1 MGVPIVENRMANTH
15 TGIMFGLRLRP
26 CDQKGSYLSNIWLL
40 YSPTH
45 MILTYNPKPQS
56 PM

>member
-1 MGVPIVENRMANTH
+1 MGVPIVESRMANTH

-26 CDQKGSYLSNIWLL
+26 CDQKGSYLSDIWLL

-45 MILTYNPKPQS
+45 MIFTYNPKPQS